1 MRTLHL
7 YELEWCDKKQAV
19 ERNTVWGAGNVVG
32 YKVLAK
38 SARPASNSDIRNL
51 YNYLRKNG
59 NRPVMTE
66 TPAGDIRIQYFKKRE
81 D

>member
-7 YELEWCDKKQAV
+7 YELEWCDARLTDT
-19 ERNTVWGAGNVVG
+19 RNTVWGAGNKVG

-38 SARPASNSDIRNL
+38 SARPASNSDIRSL

-59 NRPVMTE
+59 NRPYMTE
-66 TPAGDIRIQYFKKRE
+66 TPAGDIRIQYFKKKE